1 MKPFKPKDSIFSPPG
16 ENDAN
21 TAVKNSDS
29 DDEEDDYMKMTF
41 TDDATTTTKSHPE
54 TSLQRRL
61 REKREAEARSRPKSK
76 AEIAAEIEA
85 RRESALSKS
94 LLSADPAEIKKNKG
108 LAMMAKMGFKGG
120 ALGSKTNADAR
131 AEPIR
136 VMVKDGREG
145 IGLESERKRKLRE
158 AAERA
163 REQAKKHRLD
173 ENEYRERVRLE
184 REEARLEKQLA
195 AAQRIAERMDDE
207 AGDDAPG
214 QPRSSSLSKGKGT
227 DDNGDD
233 NGQKQDEEG
242 KNPAKKKGSVSSRPL
257 RSLPVIYRGIVRARE
272 ERERDRRMRY
282 DLEQGSNIGSDNLSR
297 LPTYID
303 EDLDADDKHALG
315 KTLDPKELYV
325 TADDLEEEDEEL
337 AEFEAL
343 KRAERL
349 ERVVLYLR
357 ERHRYCFWC
366 KFAYPDEEME
376 GCPGLKEEDHD

>member
-1 MKPFKPKDSIFSPPG
+1 
-16 ENDAN
+16 
-21 TAVKNSDS
+21 
-29 DDEEDDYMKMTF
+29 MKMTF
-41 TDDATTTTKSHPE
+41 TDDTPTTKSLPE
-54 TSLQRRL
+54 TSLQRRQ

-85 RRESALSKS
+85 RREAALSRS

-108 LAMMAKMGFKGG
+108 LSMMAKMGFKGG
-120 ALGSKTNADAR
+120 ALGSKTNPEAR
-131 AEPIR
+131 LEPIR

-163 REQAKKHRLD
+163 GEDAKKHKLD

-207 AGDDAPG
+207 AGDDAQGLPT
-214 QPRSSSLSKGKGT
+214 SLSDKQNGN
-227 DDNGDD
+227 DDNGDNYSISD
-233 NGQKQDEEG
+233 TQNQDKE
-242 KNPAKKKGSVSSRPL
+242 KKKTKKGTISSRPL
-257 RSLPVIYRGIVRARE
+257 KSLPVIYRGIVRARE
-272 ERERDRRMRY
+272 EAERDRRMRY
-282 DLEQGSNIGSDNLSR
+282 DMEQGSNIGSNNLSR

-315 KTLDPKELYV
+315 KTSDPKELYV
-325 TADDLEEEDEEL
+325 TADDLDEEDEEL

-343 KRAERL
+343 KTAEKL
-349 ERVVLYLR
+349 EMVVTYLR
-357 ERHRYCFWC
+357 ARHRYCFWC
-366 KFAYPDEEME
+366 KFAYPDEMME
-376 GCPGLKEEDHD
+376 GCPGVKEEDHD